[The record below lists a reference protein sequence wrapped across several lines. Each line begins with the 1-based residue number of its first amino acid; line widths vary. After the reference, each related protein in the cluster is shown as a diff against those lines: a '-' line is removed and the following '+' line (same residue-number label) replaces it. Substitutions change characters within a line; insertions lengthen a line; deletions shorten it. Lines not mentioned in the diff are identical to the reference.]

1 MLSLD
6 LYSIALD
13 SGTLL
18 SIAILK
24 SISDFFF
31 HCCEKN
37 IINQL
42 KIQFKVHSTV
52 LQHGLDIFS
61 SKRESKVDNLFLL

>member
-6 LYSIALD
+6 FYSIALD

-18 SIAILK
+18 SIAILQ
-24 SISDFFF
+24 SISDFFSLL
-31 HCCEKN
+31 CEKT

-42 KIQFKVHSTV
+42 KIQFKVYSTV
-52 LQHGLDIFS
+52 LQHGLDIL
-61 SKRESKVDNLFLL
+61 V